1 MMHAEPRRT
10 NRKGKQP
17 EPIRSQSPNS
27 DLLGP
32 VKAVYRLLGPYLNV
46 TFKEFKV
53 SVLQDVYP
61 ETEVA
66 IWCRIATVWYD
77 YHERVL

>member
-1 MMHAEPRRT
+1 M
-10 NRKGKQP
+10 
-17 EPIRSQSPNS
+17 
-27 DLLGP
+27 
-32 VKAVYRLLGPYLNV
+32 YRLLGPYLNV